1 MNKDRLYDFS
11 KNKIDKT
18 DLTTNEITF
27 MSHIFNTVLDSEDYI
42 STVKYLAG
50 INEMSV
56 SDIKLL
62 IGIYF
67 LKLASPDEKK
77 EYSILKENIRK
88 QNNSKSRGFA
98 SISIISSI
106 VILILTFG
114 IYVAY
119 IIYNLM

>member
-67 LKLASPDEKK
+67 LKIASVDEKK

-88 QNNSKSRGFA
+88 QNNFKSRGFA

>member
-1 MNKDRLYDFS
+1 MNKDRLYDLS
-11 KNKIDKT
+11 KNKVDKA

-50 INEMSV
+50 INEMTV

-67 LKLASPDEKK
+67 LKIASPGEKK

>member
-18 DLTTNEITF
+18 NLTTNEITF

>member
-18 DLTTNEITF
+18 NLTTNEITF

-77 EYSILKENIRK
+77 EYSTLKENIRK

>member
-1 MNKDRLYDFS
+1 MNKDRLYDLS
-11 KNKIDKT
+11 KNKIDKA

-50 INEMSV
+50 INEMTV

-67 LKLASPDEKK
+67 LKIASPDEKK

>member
-50 INEMSV
+50 INEVSV

>member
-1 MNKDRLYDFS
+1 MNKDRLYDLS
-11 KNKIDKT
+11 KNKINKA

-50 INEMSV
+50 INEMTV

>member
-1 MNKDRLYDFS
+1 MNKDRLYDLS
-11 KNKIDKT
+11 KNKIDKA

-62 IGIYF
+62 IRIYF
-67 LKLASPDEKK
+67 LKLASVDEKK

>member
-27 MSHIFNTVLDSEDYI
+27 MSHIFNAVLDSEDYI

>member
-27 MSHIFNTVLDSEDYI
+27 MSHIFNTILDSEDYI

>member
-1 MNKDRLYDFS
+1 MNKDRLYDLS
-11 KNKIDKT
+11 KNKIDKA

-67 LKLASPDEKK
+67 LKLASVDEKK

>member
-67 LKLASPDEKK
+67 LKLASHDEKK

>member
-77 EYSILKENIRK
+77 EYSTLKENIRK

>member
-1 MNKDRLYDFS
+1 MNKDRLYDLS

-27 MSHIFNTVLDSEDYI
+27 MSHIFNAVLDSEDYI

>member
-1 MNKDRLYDFS
+1 MNKDRLYDLS
-11 KNKIDKT
+11 KNKIDKA

-50 INEMSV
+50 INEMTV